1 MKGFGGITDMDTE
14 ETESGVT
21 LGEICRIILRKIWI
35 ILGVSVAG
43 AVIEIGRASCRE
55 RVFITV

>member
-1 MKGFGGITDMDTE
+1 MKGSGGITDMDTE

-35 ILGVSVAG
+35 ILGVS
-43 AVIEIGRASCRE
+43 EIGRAH
-55 RVFITV
+55 V